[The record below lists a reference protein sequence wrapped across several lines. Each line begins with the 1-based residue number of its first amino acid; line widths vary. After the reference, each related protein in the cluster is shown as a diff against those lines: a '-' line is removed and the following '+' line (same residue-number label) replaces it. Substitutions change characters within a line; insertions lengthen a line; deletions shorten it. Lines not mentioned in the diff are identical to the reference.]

1 MAETTRQSAKIA
13 DTLLDEQAGAGRCR
27 VIVRCAASRG
37 AGVASS
43 DESCRTRVASR
54 RTVLGWAATAVG
66 LTVGVQVAHAPTAQ
80 AVAPALPP
88 LPPEPPGARVDKAV
102 EAKAP
107 KNTVALTID
116 DGPHPTWT
124 PKVLDLL
131 AANGVHAT
139 FSLIGRQAR
148 AYPRL
153 VRRIVGAGHGL
164 CNHSMTHPQP
174 FAARSTTA
182 IRQQI
187 VDAQSAISDAAG
199 QAPRLFRAP
208 GGDWT
213 AAVLDLTAEVG
224 LTPVGWSVDP
234 RDWARPGIGTIESSL
249 LRARAGDIL
258 LTHDGGG
265 NRAQTVAALKAVLP
279 QLRAEGLRFRVL

>member
-1 MAETTRQSAKIA
+1 
-13 DTLLDEQAGAGRCR
+13 
-27 VIVRCAASRG
+27 
-37 AGVASS
+37 
-43 DESCRTRVASR
+43 
-54 RTVLGWAATAVG
+54 
-66 LTVGVQVAHAPTAQ
+66 
-80 AVAPALPP
+80 
-88 LPPEPPGARVDKAV
+88 
-102 EAKAP
+102 
-107 KNTVALTID
+107 
-116 DGPHPTWT
+116 
-124 PKVLDLL
+124 
-131 AANGVHAT
+131 
-139 FSLIGRQAR
+139 
-148 AYPRL
+148 
-153 VRRIVGAGHGL
+153 
-164 CNHSMTHPQP
+164 MTHPQP
-174 FAARSTTA
+174 FAARSTAA

-234 RDWARPGIGTIESSL
+234 RDWARPGIGAIQSSL